1 MSLKQKFNV
10 QCLTPVDFSTQE
22 ELTLEWPIAGYVKY
36 LAHKSLLI
44 YQKNKSQGTHST
56 KTRSEVRGGG
66 KKPWKQKGTGRA
78 RAGSSRSPLWRGGGV
93 IFGPKPR
100 TLNLKLNKKE
110 KKVIFKTLIHSNL
123 NNLIVLE
130 NLSCFANLG
139 KTKDFLSVLQKM
151 QMKVSPSTPIINYL
165 ILSDTPEIYETLKR
179 VSKNIPNVQLV
190 QQENMNIPF
199 LLKPNQKI
207 ILTKDYVNSLCDSSA
222 MI

>member
-1 MSLKQKFNV
+1 
-10 QCLTPVDFSTQE
+10 
-22 ELTLEWPIAGYVKY
+22 
-36 LAHKSLLI
+36 
-44 YQKNKSQGTHST
+44 
-56 KTRSEVRGGG
+56 
-66 KKPWKQKGTGRA
+66 
-78 RAGSSRSPLWRGGGV
+78 
-93 IFGPKPR
+93 
-100 TLNLKLNKKE
+100 
-110 KKVIFKTLIHSNL
+110 
-123 NNLIVLE
+123 
-130 NLSCFANLG
+130 
-139 KTKDFLSVLQKM
+139 M